1 MFTTG
6 AAGGAGGGAGAGSGF
21 GMMVGPFSA
30 ARAAAGATGPISNK
44 LRVEG
49 ASGTAC
55 KRLKRSRRRVGSTSP
70 RVASTGR
77 IRKAPRSLPVRL
89 VLARRVLL
97 GRGLAGGGASGVA
110 AAAGR
115 HVEAAGAD
123 GTSSE
128 LELYQNKI
136 PASTIKPPTRIFGS
150 IPTRTPKTLV
160 PDLALTADLLRP
172 ALHRPGSRPENG
184 SKY

>member
-44 LRVEG
+44 LRVLG

-55 KRLKRSRRRVGSTSP
+55 KRLSRSKRRVGSTSP

-77 IRKAPRSLPVRL
+77 MRRAPRSLPAKLL
-89 VLARRVLL
+89 VTRRVVFA
-97 GRGLAGGGASGVA
+97 RGLAGGGASGTEGTA
-110 AAAGR
+110 ER
-115 HVEAAGAD
+115 LWEAVGAE

-128 LELYQNKI
+128 LKLYQNKV
-136 PASTIKPPTRIFGS
+136 PASRINPPTRILGS
-150 IPTRTPKTLV
+150 SPTRTPKTFV
-160 PDLALTADLLRP
+160 PGLALTADLLLRV
-172 ALHRPGSRPENG
+172 LHRPGRRPENEW
-184 SKY
+184 KY